1 MNTTDPIPPHPIPAS
16 ALGAFVHGIVV
27 RSWVLAREQT
37 GDDGSADRLVSA
49 AIARFAASAAS
60 LPLAQ
65 WPITWWSA
73 LLEQRGMLAPALPGD
88 PSPLRALGAGA
99 RAALLLRLVAG
110 LDLPHAAQ
118 ALGVGQ
124 PAYEAA
130 LGQALS
136 ATGMDDAV
144 LDRLRARL
152 HDDVHAM
159 SATAR
164 GALAS
169 LADAALPRHP
179 SPPGTAST
187 APASP
192 PAPVMLTPAALTP
205 AALTPAVRTPAVP
218 DPRPAATPFASP
230 QPARPARARL
240 MRHGPWIGLGVL
252 AVALAV
258 AWAWR
263 RAPAMP
269 PGMTEALPAEVIAP
283 APALDPAQVVTHP
296 DYAQITHPDDERLAI
311 DLAFLSWLSASTE
324 PASPAQADAPESPS
338 GQVPEQ
344 WRALLAPVADAWPT
358 LDPASRSRF
367 IAQAT
372 DWSARDAAAR
382 AALVQAV
389 RSWDALPAPDRA
401 HRRAP
406 FTAWR
411 ALADGDRARISAAA
425 SHYAARS
432 IAEQTDLRLQFAAL
446 PDDTQK
452 LWRLG
457 PALGPELTAM
467 APLFAFLPEDERPEL
482 LSVLRSL
489 DIDARR
495 DLAVL
500 APRLGEAERAILRRE
515 LSAAPAAQRAALIRA
530 RLAQ

>member
-1 MNTTDPIPPHPIPAS
+1 MNPTDPTPSHPIPAS
-16 ALGAFVHGIVV
+16 ALGAFVHGIVA

-179 SPPGTAST
+179 STLRTASID
-187 APASP
+187 PVSP
-192 PAPVMLTPAALTP
+192 LAPAALTP
-205 AALTPAVRTPAVP
+205 AALTPAALSPAARTPAVP
-218 DPRPAATPFASP
+218 DLR
-230 QPARPARARL
+230 QLL
-240 MRHGPWIGLGVL
+240 MRHAPWIGLGVL
-252 AVALAV
+252 AVVLAV

-263 RAPAMP
+263 RAPAML
-269 PGMTEALPAEVIAP
+269 PGRIEALPAEVIAP

-296 DYAQITHPDDERLAI
+296 DYAQIAHPDDERLAI

-324 PASPAQADAPESPS
+324 PTSPAKANAPESPS

-467 APLFAFLPEDERPEL
+467 APLFAFLPEDERPGL

-489 DIDARR
+489 DMDARR

-515 LSAAPAAQRAALIRA
+515 LSAVPAAERAALIRA
-530 RLAQ
+530 RLAL

>member
-1 MNTTDPIPPHPIPAS
+1 MNPADPTPPHPIPAS
-16 ALGAFVHGIVV
+16 ALGSFVQGIVV

-37 GDDGSADRLVSA
+37 GEDSTADRLVSA

-65 WPITWWSA
+65 WPIAWWSA
-73 LLEQRGMLAPALPGD
+73 LLEQRGMLAPAQPGD

-110 LDLPHAAQ
+110 LDQPHAAQ

-130 LGQALS
+130 LGQALT
-136 ATGMDDAV
+136 APGMDDAV

-152 HDDVHAM
+152 HDEVHGM
-159 SATAR
+159 SAAAR
-164 GALAS
+164 GALVS

-179 SPPGTAST
+179 STPQGALT

-192 PAPVMLTPAALTP
+192 LAAATTL
-205 AALTPAVRTPAVP
+205 APAVP
-218 DPRPAATPFASP
+218 SPRAAATPPTP
-230 QPARPARARL
+230 QRTSRPARSPA
-240 MRHGPWIGLGVL
+240 MRFAPWIGLGVL

-258 AWAWR
+258 AWGWR
-263 RAPAMP
+263 RAPAMV
-269 PGMTEALPAEVIAP
+269 PGTTEALPAELIAP

-296 DYAQITHPDDERLAI
+296 DYAQIAHPDDERLAI

-324 PASPAQADAPESPS
+324 PAPPAQASLPEPPS
-338 GQVPEQ
+338 VQMPQQ
-344 WRALLAPVADAWPT
+344 WRALLAPVAAAWPT

-372 DWSARDAAAR
+372 DWSVRGAAAR

-389 RSWDALPAPDRA
+389 RKWDALPAPERA
-401 HRRAP
+401 RRRAP
-406 FTAWR
+406 ITVWR
-411 ALADGDRARISAAA
+411 ALADGDRARIAAA
-425 SHYAARS
+425 ARHYAMRS

-467 APLFAFLPEDERPEL
+467 APLFAFLPEDERPAL

-489 DIDARR
+489 DLDARR

-500 APRLGEAERAILRRE
+500 VPRLGEVGRAALRGE
-515 LSAAPAAQRAALIRA
+515 LSAVPAAQRAALIRA